1 MVPRVSALVDE
12 QGRFLFFL
20 QSTCHTAQFQ
30 KEGIYLRYQRPKGT
44 ADILPG
50 ESEKWQFVENT
61 VRQIFNS
68 YRFSEIRTPMFESYE
83 VFSRSSGETSDIVT
97 KEMYDFK
104 DKGDRHIALR
114 PEGTAGVV
122 RAFVENKLYGPEYNK
137 PYKVYYMGPMFRYE
151 RPQSGRQR
159 EFHQI
164 GVEAF
169 GSENPAID
177 VEVIAMAMAILKA
190 FKIGHVK
197 LAINT
202 LGDPETRQAYHQAL
216 VDFLKPHFDELS
228 DDSKVRLE
236 KNPLRVLDS
245 KDPKDKAI
253 VKDAPSILDYLTE
266 TAQTHFAT
274 VKQLLDDLNIDY
286 VIDPTMVRGLDYY
299 NHTIFEI
306 MTTSPA
312 FGNKEITVIAGGRY
326 DGLVHELGGP
336 EMPGFGFGM
345 GVERL
350 ILLLDEQIKQQL
362 QNQLDV
368 YVVGIGPNAS
378 AETLQLVESLRNQGF
393 SADRDYLDRKPKA
406 QFKSADRNQA
416 AVVLTI
422 GDDEIQNHT
431 AQVKDMTT
439 GVQKSIPFEDIT
451 NNFKSI
457 YEDLKKSEG
466 K

>member
-1 MVPRVSALVDE
+1 M
-12 QGRFLFFL
+12 
-20 QSTCHTAQFQ
+20 
-30 KEGIYLRYQRPKGT
+30 KYQRPKGT

-50 ESEKWQFVENT
+50 ESEKWQYIEAT
-61 VRQIFNS
+61 ARQIFDR
-68 YRFSEIRTPMFESYE
+68 YRFAEIRTPLFEAYD

-97 KEMYDFK
+97 KEMYDFD
-104 DKGDRHIALR
+104 DKGGRHMALR

-169 GSENPAID
+169 GAENPALD
-177 VEVIAMAMAILKA
+177 VEIIAMAVQLLQT
-190 FKIGHVK
+190 FGVNDLK

-202 LGDPETRQAYHQAL
+202 LGDPETRQNYHQAL
-216 VDFLKPHFDELS
+216 VDFLRPHFDELS

-253 VKDAPSILDYLTE
+253 VANAPSILDYLTAD
-266 TAQTHFAT
+266 AQKHFET
-274 VKQLLDDLNIDY
+274 VKQLLTDLKINY
-286 VIDPTMVRGLDYY
+286 VIDANMVRGLDYY

-312 FGNKEITVIAGGRY
+312 FDNKETTVIAGGRY
-326 DGLVHELGGP
+326 DGLVKELGGP
-336 EMPGFGFGM
+336 ETSGFGFGL

-350 ILLLDEQIKQQL
+350 ILLLDAAKAAKMKHD
-362 QNQLDV
+362 LDV
-368 YVVGIGPNAS
+368 YIVGLGS
-378 AETLQLVESLRNQGF
+378 DTSDTTLALAQALRAQGF
-393 SADRDYLDRKPKA
+393 SADRDFLNRKAKA
-406 QFKSADRNQA
+406 QFKSANRNNA
-416 AVVLTI
+416 AVVITI
-422 GDDEIQNHT
+422 GDEELAQQT
-431 AQVKDMTT
+431 AQVKDMKT
-439 GVQKSIPFEDIT
+439 GQQKSVAMATLT
-451 NNFKSI
+451 NNFKGV
-457 YEDLKKSEG
+457 YQEFRDSEE